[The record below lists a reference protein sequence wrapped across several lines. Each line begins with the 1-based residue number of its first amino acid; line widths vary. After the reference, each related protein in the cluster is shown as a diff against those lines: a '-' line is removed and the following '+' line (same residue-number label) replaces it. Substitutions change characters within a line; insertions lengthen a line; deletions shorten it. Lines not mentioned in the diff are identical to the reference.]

1 MSMPRLRLVRNVSR
15 ASASVFVGNMRSDW
29 KLERSLSNIGPG
41 PCMGVTC
48 EKNWKYPP
56 RSTQS
61 DTRNG
66 TRSTSTSFVVSR
78 TLAIGNDWATV
89 AYSFGQSVAQS
100 FPIASVRDTTNEV
113 LDVVAALV

>member
-1 MSMPRLRLVRNVSR
+1 MSMLRLRLVLKVSR

-78 TLAIGNDWATV
+78 MLAIGGPFVPDRQHPR
-89 AYSFGQSVAQS
+89 YHERSV
-100 FPIASVRDTTNEV
+100 
-113 LDVVAALV
+113 